1 LRPVQVS
8 LRPVPADKV
17 IKVLVKVGFKPVR
30 QRGSHIILTMMEE

>member
-1 LRPVQVS
+1 MRSVQVS

-30 QRGSHIILTMMEE
+30 QKGSHIILKIMEE